1 MQFYSIYLKELK
13 QIHVYPCIIQLVE
26 IDLKVISN

>member
-26 IDLKVISN
+26 IDMGFWK

>member
-13 QIHVYPCIIQLVE
+13 QIHVYPCIIQLIE
-26 IDLKVISN
+26 KRN

>member
-13 QIHVYPCIIQLVE
+13 QIHVYPCFSQLVE
-26 IDLKVISN
+26 IDMAFWK